1 MPASQRPLSPHAQI
15 YRWYLTSAL
24 SIAHRA
30 SGVLL
35 SLGTL
40 ILGLGLL
47 AVASGP
53 AAYVQLQGHL
63 TTWYGL
69 AGMLVWTVCLYYHL
83 CNGIRHL
90 FWDAGY
96 GFELRTA
103 NASAYVVLIATV
115 VLTALT
121 WLLPGIGTT

>member
-1 MPASQRPLSPHAQI
+1 MSAPQRPVSPHTQI
-15 YRWYLTSAL
+15 YRWYLTSVL
-24 SIAHRA
+24 SITHRI

-53 AAYVQLQGHL
+53 VVYEQFQTHL

-96 GFELRTA
+96 GFDLRTA
-103 NASAYVVLIATV
+103 NISAYVVLATTV

-121 WLLPGIGTT
+121 WLVPGAGAA